1 MCQLCKN
8 ATFGLVLRSKK
19 GFTDSFLKYL
29 LSAYNVPG
37 SCARPE
43 DLMVNKNSPCSPEL
57 MVEWARKTFTRKFP
71 QMNTLLQT
79 EISALKATKLGGR
92 AKEGWKSD
100 VKVQLRSLRTVGYI
114 QPHGNWMGTD
124 SRTGWRSWNSGTRVV
139 GGQRARRREEMRQEG
154 KLEVEPCRACG
165 SQVKNLNWRVL
176 SWGDMCRLAL
186 QKRSPLA
193 TVWKAGWEE
202 GQRRHRKVS

>member
-79 EISALKATKLGGR
+79 EISALKATKLGGGPR
-92 AKEGWKSD
+92 KAE
-100 VKVQLRSLRTVGYI
+100 KVMLKFSWGAWEQLDIFSR
-114 QPHGNWMGTD
+114 MGT
-124 SRTGWRSWNSGTRVV
+124 
-139 GGQRARRREEMRQEG
+139 
-154 KLEVEPCRACG
+154 
-165 SQVKNLNWRVL
+165 
-176 SWGDMCRLAL
+176 
-186 QKRSPLA
+186 
-193 TVWKAGWEE
+193 GWELTAEQDGEAEIQGLEWLVDREPGGEKRWGRRGSWRWNHAGPVVAKLRIWTE
-202 GQRRHRKVS
+202 GF